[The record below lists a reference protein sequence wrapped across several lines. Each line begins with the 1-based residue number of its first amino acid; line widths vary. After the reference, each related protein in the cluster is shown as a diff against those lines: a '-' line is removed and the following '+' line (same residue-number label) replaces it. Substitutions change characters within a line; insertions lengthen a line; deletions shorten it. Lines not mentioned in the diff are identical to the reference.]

1 MSILEVNNLA
11 KVIESDLVL
20 QNINLTL
27 QASEILCL
35 LGPSG
40 CGKTTLLRLICGLE
54 TPDSG
59 NILYEGRDITP
70 VEPHLRNFG
79 MMFQEFALFP
89 HKNVYE
95 NIVFGLR
102 VKNWPET
109 DIEKRA
115 EEVLALVGLT
125 ELRQRRVN
133 DLSGGERQRVAL
145 ARSLAPQPRLR
156 LLDEPMGSLDRVLRE
171 RLLTDLQ
178 RILKQ
183 IRITTIFVT
192 HDHNEAFAV
201 ADRIAVFNAGH
212 IEQIDQPQDLYKK
225 PANRFVASFL
235 GFQNLIPGTV
245 LADGGIETPLGMVR
259 FPETTPAAGQKVT
272 LLIRP
277 EAACLYE
284 PSATPA
290 PGELLVTA
298 QIEDI
303 RFQGTEYRL
312 TVRTESGE
320 CLVVNLPNDIQAPEA
335 GKQVRLGLKQS
346 AMSVIEAKTNSR

>member
-1 MSILEVNNLA
+1 MSILDVNNLA
-11 KVIESDLVL
+11 KEIESDLVL
-20 QNINLTL
+20 QNINFSL

-59 NILYEGRDITP
+59 SILYEGRDISA
-70 VEPHLRNFG
+70 VAPHLRNFG

-89 HKNVYE
+89 HKDVFENV
-95 NIVFGLR
+95 VFGLR
-102 VKNWPET
+102 VKKWRESA
-109 DIEKRA
+109 IRKRA
-115 EEVLALVGLT
+115 DEVLALVGLT
-125 ELRQRRVN
+125 ELSQRNVN
-133 DLSGGERQRVAL
+133 ELSGGERQRVAL
-145 ARSLAPQPRLR
+145 ARSLAPQPRLL

-201 ADRIAVFNAGH
+201 ADRIAVFNAGQ
-212 IEQIDQPQDLYKK
+212 IEQIDRPQELYKK
-225 PANRFVASFL
+225 PVSRFVASFL

-245 LADGGIETPLGMVR
+245 LTNGDVETSLGRIHFQQTAPVAG
-259 FPETTPAAGQKVT
+259 AAVT

-290 PGELLVTA
+290 PGELLVMA
-298 QIEDI
+298 QIRDI

-312 TVRTESGE
+312 SLGTESGE
-320 CLVVNLPNDIQAPEA
+320 NLVINLPNDIQAPRA
-335 GKQVRLGLKQS
+335 GQQVRLGLKES
-346 AMSVIEAKTNSR
+346 AMSVIEN

>member
-1 MSILEVNNLA
+1 MSILDVNNLA

-27 QASEILCL
+27 QDSEILCL

-59 NILYEGRDITP
+59 NILYEGRDIKP
-70 VEPHLRNFG
+70 VDPHLRNFG

-89 HKNVYE
+89 HKNVFE
-95 NIVFGLR
+95 NVVFGLR
-102 VKNWPET
+102 VKNWQESE
-109 DIEKRA
+109 IRKRA
-115 EEVLALVGLT
+115 EAVLALVGLT
-125 ELRQRRVN
+125 ELSQRNVN
-133 DLSGGERQRVAL
+133 ELSGGERQRVAL
-145 ARSLAPQPRLR
+145 ARSLAPQPRLL

-192 HDHNEAFAV
+192 HDHNEAFAI
-201 ADRIAVFNAGH
+201 ADRIAVFNAGQ
-212 IEQIDQPQDLYKK
+212 IEQIDRPQDLYKK

-235 GFQNLIPGTV
+235 GFQNLISGTV
-245 LADGGIETPLGMVR
+245 SAAGGIETPLGIAHLQQSV
-259 FPETTPAAGQKVT
+259 PEAGKKVT

-277 EAACLYE
+277 EAAHLYDL
-284 PSATPA
+284 STTTV

-298 QIEDI
+298 QIKDI

-312 TVRTESGE
+312 SVRTESGE

-335 GKQVRLGLKQS
+335 GQQVRLGLKES
-346 AMSVIEAKTNSR
+346 AMSVIEA

>member
-1 MSILEVNNLA
+1 MSILDVNNLA

-20 QNINLTL
+20 QNINLTM

-59 NILYEGRDITP
+59 NILYEGRDIGP
-70 VEPHLRNFG
+70 VDPHLRNFG

-89 HKNVYE
+89 HKNVFE
-95 NIVFGLR
+95 NVVFGLR
-102 VKNWPET
+102 VKKWRESA
-109 DIEKRA
+109 IRKRA
-115 EEVLALVGLT
+115 DEVLALVGLT
-125 ELRQRRVN
+125 ELTQRNVN
-133 DLSGGERQRVAL
+133 ELSGGERQRVAL
-145 ARSLAPQPRLR
+145 ARSLAPQPRLL

-201 ADRIAVFNAGH
+201 ADRIAVFNTGQ
-212 IEQIDQPQDLYKK
+212 IEQIDRPQDLYKK
-225 PANRFVASFL
+225 PVSRFVASFL

-245 LADGGIETPLGMVR
+245 LADGGIETPLGTVCLQQTE
-259 FPETTPAAGQKVT
+259 PVKQSAVT

-284 PSATPA
+284 PSVAPA
-290 PGELLVTA
+290 PGELLVDA
-298 QIEDI
+298 QIKDI

-312 TVRTESGE
+312 SLMTKSGE
-320 CLVVNLPNDIQAPEA
+320 SLVVNLPNDIQVPQA
-335 GKQVRLGLKQS
+335 GQQVRLGLKES
-346 AMSVIEAKTNSR
+346 AMSVIDD

>member
-1 MSILEVNNLA
+1 MGILDIQNLA

-20 QNINLTL
+20 QNINLSL

-59 NILYEGRDITP
+59 SILYEGRDITP
-70 VEPHLRNFG
+70 VDPHLRNFG

-95 NIVFGLR
+95 NVVFGLQ
-102 VKNWPET
+102 VKNWQES
-109 DIEKRA
+109 DIQKRA
-115 EEVLALVGLT
+115 QEVLALVGLT
-125 ELRQRRVN
+125 ELRQRNVN

-145 ARSLAPQPRLR
+145 ARSLAPQPRLL

-178 RILKQ
+178 LILKK

-201 ADRIAVFNAGH
+201 ADRIAVFNAGQ
-212 IEQIDQPQDLYKK
+212 IEQIDRPQDLYKK

-235 GFQNLIPGTV
+235 GFQNLISGTV
-245 LADGGIETPLGMVR
+245 SADGGIDTPLGTVHL
-259 FPETTPAAGQKVT
+259 PQAEPSAGKTVT
-272 LLIRP
+272 VLIRP
-277 EAACLYE
+277 EAAHLVE

-290 PGELLVTA
+290 AGELLVTA
-298 QIEDI
+298 QIKDI
-303 RFQGTEYRL
+303 RFQGAEYRL
-312 TVRTESGE
+312 SIRTEKGE
-320 CLVVNLPNDIQAPEA
+320 CLVVNLPNDIQAPQT
-335 GKQVRLGLKQS
+335 GQQVRLGLKES
-346 AMSVIEAKTNSR
+346 AMSVIEA

>member
-1 MSILEVNNLA
+1 MGILDIQNLA

-20 QNINLTL
+20 QNINLSL

-59 NILYEGRDITP
+59 SILYEGRDITP
-70 VEPHLRNFG
+70 VDPHLRNFG

-95 NIVFGLR
+95 NVVFGLQ
-102 VKNWPET
+102 VKNWQES
-109 DIEKRA
+109 DIQKRA
-115 EEVLALVGLT
+115 QEVLALVGLT
-125 ELRQRRVN
+125 ELRQRNVN

-145 ARSLAPQPRLR
+145 ARSLAPQPRLL

-178 RILKQ
+178 LILKK

-201 ADRIAVFNAGH
+201 ADRIAVFNAGQ
-212 IEQIDQPQDLYKK
+212 IEQIDRPQDLYKK

-235 GFQNLIPGTV
+235 GFQNLISGTV
-245 LADGGIETPLGMVR
+245 SADGGIDTPLGTVHL
-259 FPETTPAAGQKVT
+259 PQAEPSAGKTVT
-272 LLIRP
+272 VLIRP
-277 EAACLYE
+277 EAAHLVE

-290 PGELLVTA
+290 AGELLVTA
-298 QIEDI
+298 QIKDI
-303 RFQGTEYRL
+303 RFQGAEYRL
-312 TVRTESGE
+312 TIRTEKGE
-320 CLVVNLPNDIQAPEA
+320 CLVVNLPNDIQAPQT
-335 GKQVRLGLKQS
+335 GQQVRLGLKES
-346 AMSVIEAKTNSR
+346 AMSVIEA

>member
-1 MSILEVNNLA
+1 MGILDIQNLA

-20 QNINLTL
+20 QNINLSL

-59 NILYEGRDITP
+59 SILYEGRDITP
-70 VEPHLRNFG
+70 VDPHLRNFG

-95 NIVFGLR
+95 NVVFGLQ
-102 VKNWPET
+102 VKNWQES
-109 DIEKRA
+109 DIQKRA
-115 EEVLALVGLT
+115 QEVLALVGLT
-125 ELRQRRVN
+125 ELRQRNVN

-145 ARSLAPQPRLR
+145 ARSLAPQPRLL

-178 RILKQ
+178 LILKK

-201 ADRIAVFNAGH
+201 ADRIAVFNAGQ
-212 IEQIDQPQDLYKK
+212 IEQIDRPQDLYKK

-235 GFQNLIPGTV
+235 GFQNLISGTV
-245 LADGGIETPLGMVR
+245 SADGGIDTPLGIIHL
-259 FPETTPAAGQKVT
+259 PQAEPSAGKTVT
-272 LLIRP
+272 VLIRP
-277 EAACLYE
+277 EAAHLVE

-290 PGELLVTA
+290 AGELLVTA
-298 QIEDI
+298 QIKDI
-303 RFQGTEYRL
+303 RFQGAEYRL
-312 TVRTESGE
+312 TIRTEKGE
-320 CLVVNLPNDIQAPEA
+320 CLVVNLPNDIQAPQT
-335 GKQVRLGLKQS
+335 GQQVRLGLKES
-346 AMSVIEAKTNSR
+346 AMSVIEA

>member
-1 MSILEVNNLA
+1 MSILDVQNLA

-20 QNINLTL
+20 RNINLTL

-59 NILYEGRDITP
+59 RILYEGRDITP
-70 VEPHLRNFG
+70 VDPHRRNFG

-95 NIVFGLR
+95 NIVYGLR
-102 VKNWPET
+102 VKNWSESK
-109 DIEKRA
+109 IQQRA
-115 EEVLALVGLT
+115 REVLALVGLT
-125 ELRQRRVN
+125 ELRLRNVN

-145 ARSLAPQPRLR
+145 ARSLAPQPRLL

-178 RILKQ
+178 LILKQ

-201 ADRIAVFNAGH
+201 ADRIAVFNAGR
-212 IEQIDQPQDLYKK
+212 IEQIDKPQNLYKN

-235 GFQNLIPGTV
+235 GFQNLIAGTV
-245 LADGGIETPLGMVR
+245 LANGGIETSLGTVY
-259 FPETTPAAGQKVT
+259 FPKTEPVSGKAVT
-272 LLIRP
+272 VLIRP
-277 EAACLYE
+277 EAARMLE
-284 PSATPA
+284 PSAIPA
-290 PGELLVTA
+290 EGELSVTA
-298 QIEDI
+298 EIKDI

-312 TVRTESGE
+312 SVRTEKGE
-320 CLVVNLPNDIQAPEA
+320 CLVVNLPNDIHAPEA
-335 GKQVRLGLKQS
+335 GQQVRLGLKES
-346 AMSVIEAKTNSR
+346 AMSLLEA

>member
-1 MSILEVNNLA
+1 MSILDIQNLA

-20 QNINLTL
+20 QNINLSL

-59 NILYEGRDITP
+59 SILYEGRDITP
-70 VEPHLRNFG
+70 VDPHLRNFG

-95 NIVFGLR
+95 NVVFGLQ
-102 VKNWPET
+102 VKNWQES
-109 DIEKRA
+109 DIQKRA
-115 EEVLALVGLT
+115 QEVLALVGLT
-125 ELRQRRVN
+125 ELRQRNVN

-145 ARSLAPQPRLR
+145 ARSLAPQPRLL

-178 RILKQ
+178 LILKK

-201 ADRIAVFNAGH
+201 ADRIAVFNAGQ
-212 IEQIDQPQDLYKK
+212 IEQIDRPQDLYKK

-235 GFQNLIPGTV
+235 GFQNLISGTV
-245 LADGGIETPLGMVR
+245 SADGGIDTPLGTVHL
-259 FPETTPAAGQKVT
+259 PQAEPSAGKTVT
-272 LLIRP
+272 VLIRP
-277 EAACLYE
+277 EAAHLVE

-290 PGELLVTA
+290 AGELLVTA
-298 QIEDI
+298 QIKDI
-303 RFQGTEYRL
+303 RFQGAEYRL
-312 TVRTESGE
+312 TIRTEKGE
-320 CLVVNLPNDIQAPEA
+320 CLVVNLPNDIQAPQT
-335 GKQVRLGLKQS
+335 GQQVRLGLKES
-346 AMSVIEAKTNSR
+346 AMSVIEA